1 MLSGEPKSA
10 VERPGDAR
18 EETGWQTLMV
28 LQHVDILR
36 ETSEFRF
43 HGCLHTRSRTLR
55 QYQAEGRECRFYRHE
70 MPVFYAKCLEIPCIA
85 G

>member
-10 VERPGDAR
+10 IERPGNTR
-18 EETGWQTLMV
+18 KKTSRQTLMV

-43 HGCLHTRSRTLR
+43 HDRLHTRSLPVR
-55 QYQAEGRECRFYRHE
+55 QYR
-70 MPVFYAKCLEIPCIA
+70 A
-85 G
+85 GLAGC

>member
-43 HGCLHTRSRTLR
+43 HDRLHTRSLAVR
-55 QYQAEGRECRFYRHE
+55 QYR
-70 MPVFYAKCLEIPCIA
+70 A
-85 G
+85 GLASC

>member
-55 QYQAEGRECRFYRHE
+55 QYQAEVARVPILSPRNASFLRE
-70 MPVFYAKCLEIPCIA
+70 MP
-85 G
+85 

>member
-18 EETGWQTLMV
+18 KETSWQTLMV

-43 HGCLHTRSRTLR
+43 HG
-55 QYQAEGRECRFYRHE
+55 
-70 MPVFYAKCLEIPCIA
+70 
-85 G
+85 